1 MAPKPNLRS
10 KARATTGALEI
21 AKAKTARTMGAESK
35 SKAPAGSDQKE
46 KLSAASKRALLEQN
60 DRKATQTRLRKKAA
74 GFAKGGM
81 VKGKGC

>member
-1 MAPKPNLRS
+1 MAPKVNLRS
-10 KARATTGALEI
+10 KARANSGALEV
-21 AKAKTARTMGAESK
+21 AKAKTSRSLKAEAV
-35 SKAPAGSDQKE
+35 SKAPSGTDQKE
-46 KLSAASKRALLEQN
+46 KLRSASNRAMLEEK